1 MADKR
6 VFILGAGLTG
16 LSAAWHLKRRGIKPE
31 IFEKEGSAGG
41 LCRSKKAGRFIFD
54 YDGHLLHFRN
64 DYTLKLVKRLL
75 KGNLKSHKR
84 SAWISNFGV
93 FSRYPFQAHLHA
105 LPKPVANE
113 CLRGFLEAQAS
124 GGKAVR
130 SGINFLDWI
139 NSSFGKGIARHFM
152 IPYNRKFWTV
162 PLNRMSCSWSGK
174 FIPCI
179 GYADVVKGFSSDTGK
194 NFGYNSIFW
203 YPEKGGISRLPLAFE
218 KEIGRIGKNC
228 DIDKIDLRNKEV
240 EIKGKGKNKFD
251 VLIMT
256 APLPELLK
264 IVIPLPPDVEKALK
278 KLRWNSIFNL
288 NIGMEGECQKGKH
301 WIYFPHKNTV
311 FFRAGF
317 FHNFS
322 KNLAPRGKSS
332 LYAEISYSADKPL
345 DKKEAVRKALGG
357 LKEAGVITGKNK
369 VLTLDTNDI
378 KYGYPIYDRNYQKA
392 TSTIK
397 NFLSLH
403 GIIACGRYGS
413 WQYMSMEDAILEGK
427 KVAEGI
433 SL

>member
-1 MADKR
+1 
-6 VFILGAGLTG
+6 
-16 LSAAWHLKRRGIKPE
+16 
-31 IFEKEGSAGG
+31 
-41 LCRSKKAGRFIFD
+41 
-54 YDGHLLHFRN
+54 
-64 DYTLKLVKRLL
+64 
-75 KGNLKSHKR
+75 
-84 SAWISNFGV
+84 
-93 FSRYPFQAHLHA
+93 
-105 LPKPVANE
+105 
-113 CLRGFLEAQAS
+113 
-124 GGKAVR
+124 
-130 SGINFLDWI
+130 
-139 NSSFGKGIARHFM
+139 
-152 IPYNRKFWTV
+152 
-162 PLNRMSCSWSGK
+162 
-174 FIPCI
+174 IPCI

-397 NFLSLH
+397 NFLSFH